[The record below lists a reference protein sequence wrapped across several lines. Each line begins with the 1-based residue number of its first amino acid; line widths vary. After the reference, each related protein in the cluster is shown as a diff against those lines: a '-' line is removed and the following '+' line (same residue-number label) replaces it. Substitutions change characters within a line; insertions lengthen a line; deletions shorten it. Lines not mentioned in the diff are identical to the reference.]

1 MDFDIVFMGEAL
13 KSAARYIPVT
23 FQLAGISF
31 LISLLFG
38 TVIAVIRV
46 FKIKVLSKLLEII
59 VTVLKAVPMVLILYI
74 LYFVMTDVFDFLA
87 ESLDLTIQS
96 RDLSTNFIGITALS
110 VFGTVMISETIRGA
124 FTAVDY
130 GQYEAGYSIGLT
142 KIQTMKRIILPQSI
156 LVATPVLCNNLIAL
170 VKASSITYMI
180 TIMDIMN
187 GALKAATKNYAYL
200 EAYIAAAILYWVI
213 CLSIE
218 QLAKTLENKL
228 GKFRR
233 RLV

>member
-1 MDFDIVFMGEAL
+1 MNFDIAFMGEAL
-13 KSAARYIPVT
+13 KSAIQYIPVT

-31 LISLLFG
+31 LISLLIG
-38 TVIAVIRV
+38 IAIAVIRV
-46 FKIKVLSKLLEII
+46 FKVKVLAGVLEII
-59 VTVLKAVPMVLILYI
+59 ITVLKAVPMVLILYI
-74 LYFVMTDVFDFLA
+74 LFFVMTDVFDFLA
-87 ESLDLTIQS
+87 ESLDLTIRS
-96 RDLSTNFIGITALS
+96 KDLSTNFIGITALS
-110 VFGTVMISETIRGA
+110 VFGTVIISETIRGA
-124 FTAVDY
+124 FMAIDY

-142 KIQTMKRIILPQSI
+142 KLQTMRRIILPQSI

-200 EAYIAAAILYWVI
+200 EAYIAAAIIYWVI

-218 QLAKTLENKL
+218 QLARALEIRM
-228 GKFRR
+228 GKFRKR
-233 RLV
+233 ML

>member
-1 MDFDIVFMGEAL
+1 MNFDIAFMGEAL
-13 KSAARYIPVT
+13 KSAIQYIPVT

-31 LISLLFG
+31 LISLLIG
-38 TVIAVIRV
+38 IAIAVIRV
-46 FKIKVLSKLLEII
+46 FNVKVLACVLEII
-59 VTVLKAVPMVLILYI
+59 ITVLKAVPMVLILYI
-74 LYFVMTDVFDFLA
+74 LFFVMTDVFDSLA
-87 ESLDLTIQS
+87 VSLDLTIRS
-96 RDLSTNFIGITALS
+96 KDLSTNFIGITALS
-110 VFGTVMISETIRGA
+110 VFGTVIISETIRGA
-124 FTAVDY
+124 FMAIDY

-142 KIQTMKRIILPQSI
+142 KLQTMRRIILPQSI

-200 EAYIAAAILYWVI
+200 EAYIAAAIIYWII

-218 QLAKTLENKL
+218 QLARALEIRM
-228 GKFRR
+228 GKFRKR
-233 RLV
+233 ML